1 MELTAALR
9 FTGADFKPMVGVKPL
24 SLEKED
30 GEVRKAFAAWLCI
43 GKVLEAGLDG
53 HRKGTVKG
61 FDGGGLGG
69 LIRVCGQVREMRPRS
84 EQVLSE
90 QTPSHL
96 ETGHKQGCMGLV
108 PKPKGVEA
116 APCSR
121 AGSGW

>member
-9 FTGADFKPMVGVKPL
+9 FTGAHFKPMVGVKPL

-30 GEVRKAFAAWLCI
+30 GEVRKAFAAWLCT

-69 LIRVCGQVREMRPRS
+69 MIRSLWTGERNEAQITAGAIRTDSKSPGDRS
-84 EQVLSE
+84 
-90 QTPSHL
+90 
-96 ETGHKQGCMGLV
+96 
-108 PKPKGVEA
+108 
-116 APCSR
+116 
-121 AGSGW
+121 